1 MARRELEFRQ
11 TERMDDIRGFKNLQH
26 KANWEIKTDKIIEK
40 GIVRDRIADMRK
52 RQAADLEKRKARL
65 A

>member
-1 MARRELEFRQ
+1 
-11 TERMDDIRGFKNLQH
+11 MDDIRGFKNLQH

-40 GIVRDRIADMRK
+40 GIMRDRIADMKK